1 MSYFTA
7 STVVVVY
14 LSAHEGFLCTHRAL
28 DAVTLAKLANV
39 DGHLIKVLRFPTQNT
54 VFEKLGLAVCN
65 GNALELTGASVRGK
79 CFLWVFVCRTGNQAV
94 FTSGQLETR
103 RSPAPDAS
111 VDDVLCFIDVGSK
124 PEQAMDVRQGK
135 VAVPSG
141 GHSLDVR
148 FVAEGLVQG
157 THTLFIFA
165 HPRAAALR
173 NCGM

>member
-7 STVVVVY
+7 PTAVVVY

-79 CFLWVFVCRTGNQAV
+79 CFLWVFVR
-94 FTSGQLETR
+94 
-103 RSPAPDAS
+103 
-111 VDDVLCFIDVGSK
+111 
-124 PEQAMDVRQGK
+124 
-135 VAVPSG
+135 
-141 GHSLDVR
+141 
-148 FVAEGLVQG
+148 
-157 THTLFIFA
+157 
-165 HPRAAALR
+165 
-173 NCGM
+173 